1 MTVPQKCHS
10 TSALL
15 GDLEPGTESDEW
27 FPILSSKNLLFLSF
41 LPILPSAHMLNLC
54 TMKSL
59 KVLTKVVS
67 DQSEVKKTN
76 HRSGWEAGRTTT
88 VV

>member
-1 MTVPQKCHS
+1 MVPHLVLQE
-10 TSALL
+10 LQV
-15 GDLEPGTESDEW
+15 
-27 FPILSSKNLLFLSF
+27 FLSF
-41 LPILPSAHMLNLC
+41 LPILPPALMLNLC

-67 DQSEVKKTN
+67 DQSEVKKTDR
-76 HRSGWEAGRTTT
+76 RSGWEPGQTTT